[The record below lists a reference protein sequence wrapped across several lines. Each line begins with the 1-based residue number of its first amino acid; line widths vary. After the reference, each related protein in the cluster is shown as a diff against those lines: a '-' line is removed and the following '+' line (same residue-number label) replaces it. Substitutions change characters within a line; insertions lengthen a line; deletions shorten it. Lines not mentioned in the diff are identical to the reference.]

1 LVFARHFF
9 IALVLALAAIV
20 SACQSP
26 GNGYLMNGIGA
37 ELSARDIES
46 ATTLQRKYFDHLCAQ
61 AGLGDGGCALG
72 LNDRAAWTLV
82 VQQGMNDID
91 RRCDAY
97 LEWLDNQKRNRGPL
111 LSQVSAVQ
119 NTTSAIIGF
128 VAPGSTK
135 ALNVVLAAFGLLT
148 KSIENYNSRLILDIE
163 SSTINSVV
171 LRARNDF
178 RQAFSGKTVGNK
190 PEAEYVLR
198 EYLRRCLPFA
208 IETQINDLSTLGS
221 RGIRADESNS
231 IFEAPVDQ
239 RLLQD
244 TPKSS
249 RDPIARTRAN
259 DRRSGGRAGAQ
270 EQADQSGEGGTTS
283 AFDTLAVTDI
293 EKNLRRDE
301 VESIQRK
308 LCTEVT
314 GRFDGRTRI
323 AVAKMHSGLDVPASD
338 KLTSGTDI
346 GILSEET
353 ENSCGPFLDAFEKF
367 HFRASPGQG
376 AEKKIKGFQTALGLC
391 VTTVEQSTE
400 TAFGG
405 KPASGTFATGALDG
419 VSRDAMRFVL
429 PHIRDV
435 QVSAAANPGSLTPQ
449 IIDAIVNCTPL

>member
-9 IALVLALAAIV
+9 IALVLSLAAIV

-72 LNDRAAWTLV
+72 MNDRASWTLV

-119 NTTSAIIGF
+119 NTASAIIGF

-178 RQAFSGKTVGNK
+178 RQAFSGKAVGNK

-221 RGIRADESNS
+221 RGIRASQDNS
-231 IFEAPVDQ
+231 IFEAPV
-239 RLLQD
+239 
-244 TPKSS
+244 
-249 RDPIARTRAN
+249 
-259 DRRSGGRAGAQ
+259 GV
-270 EQADQSGEGGTTS
+270 QSGFNASTS
-283 AFDTLAVTDI
+283 TPSTPTNVVPVRPGRDAPVGAIAD
-293 EKNLRRDE
+293 EKRVSKPELKEFQGVLCVPRDGDYGAITRTNI
-301 VESIQRK
+301 VLFQI
-308 LCTEVT
+308 VT
-314 GRFDGRTRI
+314 GNRAQLKSLPG
-323 AVAKMHSGLDVPASD
+323 VLD
-338 KLTSGTDI
+338 KRDI
-346 GILSEET
+346 GILRKGNQCQAPNKNYFESVNLTPDLISSIAKKLKEDFAEVD
-353 ENSCGPFLDAFEKF
+353 EGSGLSRLRPFI
-367 HFRASPGQG
+367 
-376 AEKKIKGFQTALGLC
+376 EKKRRILGLDNGPNGLFSDQITPDLVELLF
-391 VTTVEQSTE
+391 VTE
-400 TAFGG
+400 
-405 KPASGTFATGALDG
+405 
-419 VSRDAMRFVL
+419 
-429 PHIRDV
+429 
-435 QVSAAANPGSLTPQ
+435 
-449 IIDAIVNCTPL
+449 